1 MADRSRKR
9 DREKRGA
16 KPSPDDETA
25 PFLARAWHQ
34 ISPIALAVAI
44 ALLIRAL
51 VLESFYVPSG
61 SMLPTFLIGDHVF
74 VSKFTYGARIPFT
87 DIRAPALRAPRRG
100 EIVIF
105 ELGRRRTGAICPA
118 DLCPKERTEDFVKRI
133 VGIPG
138 DTIEVRDGRVILNDV
153 PVPVE
158 ALDEDFV
165 DDDGQAYRTAS
176 EQLGDVEHAV
186 LDHPALPSPAGRRI
200 TIPEGRYFMM
210 GDNRDNSNDSRSWGT
225 VRREEIKGPVVLIYW
240 SWNNRGSWLS
250 MLNPWTWVKLLATET
265 RWSRFGD
272 RPV

>member
-1 MADRSRKR
+1 M
-9 DREKRGA
+9 
-16 KPSPDDETA
+16 
-25 PFLARAWHQ
+25 
-34 ISPIALAVAI
+34 
-44 ALLIRAL
+44 
-51 VLESFYVPSG
+51 
-61 SMLPTFLIGDHVF
+61 
-74 VSKFTYGARIPFT
+74 
-87 DIRAPALRAPRRG
+87 
-100 EIVIF
+100 
-105 ELGRRRTGAICPA
+105 
-118 DLCPKERTEDFVKRI
+118 
-133 VGIPG
+133 
-138 DTIEVRDGRVILNDV
+138 